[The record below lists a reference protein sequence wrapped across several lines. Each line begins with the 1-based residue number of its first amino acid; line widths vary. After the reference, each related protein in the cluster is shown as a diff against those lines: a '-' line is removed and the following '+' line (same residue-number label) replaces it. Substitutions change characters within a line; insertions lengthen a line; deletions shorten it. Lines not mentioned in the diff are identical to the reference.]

1 MLIEETECEVY
12 GNSVLSSQLLCK
24 PKTSK
29 KINSRKIEKKVPEE
43 YIQNSDSLPHVGVLW
58 GPGILGHTQISI
70 TQCNGSAPSSWPN
83 RPACQYG
90 FCFGKTFKFCSG

>member
-29 KINSRKIEKKVPEE
+29 KINSRKIEKKIPEE
-43 YIQNSDSLPHVGVLW
+43 YI
-58 GPGILGHTQISI
+58 
-70 TQCNGSAPSSWPN
+70 
-83 RPACQYG
+83 
-90 FCFGKTFKFCSG
+90 